1 MIIFKSLFI
10 TVTISLLLAY
20 GLKNLIGFWEAFSL
34 SIALQFIASFVV
46 SSWKITRE
54 QSLIDQFEVDMSEVI
69 DMSTVTIECPCGKN
83 KFEDVVFTGIEN
95 MFNCDECGSKFKIG
109 VSITPTLITEPINTA
124 KPDSIEVYN
133 DLVKEKE
140 H

>member
-1 MIIFKSLFI
+1 
-10 TVTISLLLAY
+10 
-20 GLKNLIGFWEAFSL
+20 
-34 SIALQFIASFVV
+34 
-46 SSWKITRE
+46 
-54 QSLIDQFEVDMSEVI
+54 
-69 DMSTVTIECPCGKN
+69 
-83 KFEDVVFTGIEN
+83 
-95 MFNCDECGSKFKIG
+95 MFNCDECGSKFKID

>member
-1 MIIFKSLFI
+1 
-10 TVTISLLLAY
+10 
-20 GLKNLIGFWEAFSL
+20 
-34 SIALQFIASFVV
+34 
-46 SSWKITRE
+46 
-54 QSLIDQFEVDMSEVI
+54 MSEVI

-95 MFNCDECGSKFKIG
+95 MFNCDECGSKFKIA

>member
-95 MFNCDECGSKFKIG
+95 MFNCDECGSKFKIA